1 MFSEEEPRLKA
12 VAQALHR
19 RLRPSGSASTA
30 FSDLSTL
37 HTFSSP
43 DSPVSPITSPLSPT
57 SSRAIRSCPSLRP
70 HPDFP
75 DPAITG
81 KGLDQLIDAVKKRTG
96 KSPFL
101 RGRHASLDPFGLPGS
116 GYGADSNHDNMD
128 GRSPAGTEVSFQA
141 KLHFDDG
148 FDGVGESE
156 VSGAGG
162 KRKRRSSVADGGMLG
177 IFPAGGM
184 FMGDDIGY
192 DFDGDADAEGETDD
206 GVDAA
211 FDMPFLDGVG
221 GRPPFMMSSARA
233 SIDPLSMGNTDSDT
247 PCHVGGFYSLS
258 DSRSQPDRRPRKRAN
273 MGSFLSPRSVAPA
286 LVFFAPFGLYLYY
299 LHVLLIRFLFLGL
312 MMG

>member
-1 MFSEEEPRLKA
+1 M
-12 VAQALHR
+12 
-19 RLRPSGSASTA
+19 
-30 FSDLSTL
+30 
-37 HTFSSP
+37 
-43 DSPVSPITSPLSPT
+43 
-57 SSRAIRSCPSLRP
+57 
-70 HPDFP
+70 
-75 DPAITG
+75 
-81 KGLDQLIDAVKKRTG
+81 KKRTG

-141 KLHFDDG
+141 KLQFDDS

-162 KRKRRSSVADGGMLG
+162 KRKRRPSAADGGILG
-177 IFPAGGM
+177 IFPAGGT

-206 GVDAA
+206 GVDGS

-247 PCHVGGFYSLS
+247 PCHGSGFYSLS
-258 DSRSQPDRRPRKRAN
+258 DSRSQLDRRPRKRAN
-273 MGSFLSPRSVAPA
+273 MGSF
-286 LVFFAPFGLYLYY
+286 
-299 LHVLLIRFLFLGL
+299 
-312 MMG
+312 